1 MDFSLTEERQAL
13 VDMLGRLL
21 RDRYS
26 IDLRRQAAQAPPG
39 HDPAVWKQLS
49 DLGILGAFFAPE
61 QGGFGGNAFD
71 LTAVFEALGRALVSE
86 PVLPALMAGT
96 ILAEVAPQEAAVV
109 MSGERIVVFAHFE
122 PQSRY
127 DVGDIATTARSDGEG
142 WRLHGAKAVVLHAEA
157 ADALLLSAR
166 PGDAPDELAL
176 FLAPANAQGL
186 TLRGYQT
193 IDGQR
198 AAEVELDGAAL
209 DCEALVARGVAGLEL
224 VERAVARGTLALCAE
239 SVGIMEWL
247 KEATLE
253 YLRTRVQF
261 GAPIGSNQALQ
272 HRMAELLIEVEQAR
286 SAVINAAAALDNP
299 EPTVRD
305 RALSAAKYTIGT
317 IGTHVA
323 EEAIQLHGGMGMTQE
338 LEVSHYAKRAIMID
352 HQLGDADHHLG
363 RYMAMAALALQ
374 TSMLGLADPRR
385 AGVAQN
391 AG

>member
-26 IDLRRQAAQAPPG
+26 IDLRRQAAQTTPG
-39 HDPAVWKQLS
+39 HDPATWKHLS
-49 DLGILGAFFAPE
+49 ELGVLGALFAPE
-61 QGGFGGNAFD
+61 QGGFGGSAFD
-71 LTAVFEALGRALVSE
+71 LIAVFEALGRALVNE
-86 PVLPALMAGT
+86 PVLPALMAGS
-96 ILAEVAPQEAAVV
+96 ILVEVAPQEAAAV
-109 MSGERIVVFAHFE
+109 MGGERIIAFAHFE

-127 DVGDIATTARSDGEG
+127 DIDDIATTARTDGEG
-142 WRLHGAKAVVLHAEA
+142 WRLHGAKGVVLHAEA

-166 PGDAPDELAL
+166 PMDAPDELAL
-176 FLAPANAQGL
+176 FLVPADTQGL

-198 AAEVELDGAAL
+198 AAEVELDGAVL
-209 DCEALVARGVAGLEL
+209 DPEALVARGVTGLEL

-239 SVGIMEWL
+239 SIGTMEWL

-272 HRMAELLIEVEQAR
+272 HRMAEVLIEVEQAR
-286 SAVINAAAALDNP
+286 SAVINAAAALDNA
-299 EPTVRD
+299 EPTARD

-363 RYMAMAALALQ
+363 RYMAMAAAPLQ
-374 TSMLGLADPRR
+374 ASMHSLSDPRL
-385 AGVAQN
+385 AGVARN